1 MGIDQT
7 TELYGKFKSK
17 LEALSGECFR
27 VKTAKEAGELV
38 CKVMKEKGI
47 ENVVLLNSAISRKG
61 EFASQIGQAGIA
73 VYMDNFRKVT
83 PDTHA
88 GITQVNYAIAE
99 LGTLVNADA
108 DSNVDQRLC
117 STLVPIH
124 IALVTTSTL
133 IPTLVETMATLH
145 RLPQLPGFVG
155 FITGPSRTSD
165 IERVLTIGVHGPKQ
179 LVVIFVDEQV
189 EGVA

>member
-7 TELYGKFKSK
+7 TELYGEFKSK

-47 ENVVLLNSAISRKG
+47 ENVALLNSAISRKG

-73 VYMDNFRKVT
+73 VYTDNFRKVT

-133 IPTLVETMATLH
+133 IPTLVETMASLH

>member
-1 MGIDQT
+1 MGIDRT
-7 TELYGKFKSK
+7 TELYVKFKSK
-17 LEALSGECFR
+17 LEVLSGECFR
-27 VKTAKEAGELV
+27 VKTAKEAGELI

-47 ENVVLLNSAISRKG
+47 ENVALLNSAISLKG
-61 EFASQIGQAGIA
+61 DFAKLIGEAGIT
-73 VYMDNFRKVT
+73 VYIDHFREVT
-83 PDTHA
+83 PDAHA

-99 LGTLVNADA
+99 LGTLVQSDA
-108 DSNVDQRLC
+108 DSNVDHRLC

-124 IALVTTSTL
+124 IALVSTSTL
-133 IPTLVETMATLH
+133 IPTLVETMAILH
-145 RLPQLPGFVG
+145 QLPQIPGFVG

-165 IERVLTIGVHGPKQ
+165 IERVLTVGVHGPKQ

>member
-7 TELYGKFKSK
+7 TKLYEKFKSQ
-17 LEALSGECFR
+17 LEILSGECFR

-38 CKVMKEKGI
+38 CKVMTEKGI
-47 ENVVLLNSAISRKG
+47 KNVALLNSSISLKG
-61 EFASQIGQAGIA
+61 DLANQIGEAGIT
-73 VYMDNFRKVT
+73 VYIDHFREVT
-83 PDTHA
+83 PGADA

-99 LGTLVNADA
+99 LGTLVQAGA
-108 DSNVDQRLC
+108 DSNVDDRLC
-117 STLVPIH
+117 STLIPIH
-124 IALVTTSTL
+124 IALVSTSTL

-145 RLPQLPGFVG
+145 QLPQLPGFVG

>member
-1 MGIDQT
+1 MGTDRL
-7 TELYGKFKSK
+7 TELYDRFKAR
-17 LEALSGECFR
+17 LDLVSGECYR
-27 VKTAKEAGELV
+27 VKTANEAGKLV

-47 ENVVLLNSAISRKG
+47 ENVALLNASISKKG
-61 EFASQIGQAGIA
+61 NFAQQIGDASIT
-73 VYMDNFRKVT
+73 VYTDRFREVT
-83 PDTHA
+83 PNAQA

-99 LGTLVNADA
+99 SGTLVQADA
-108 DSNVDQRLC
+108 DGNVDQRLC

-124 IALVTTSTL
+124 IALVATSSL
-133 IPTLVETMATLH
+133 IPSLKETMATIH
-145 RLPQLPGFVG
+145 NLPQIPGFVG

-189 EGVA
+189 EEVI